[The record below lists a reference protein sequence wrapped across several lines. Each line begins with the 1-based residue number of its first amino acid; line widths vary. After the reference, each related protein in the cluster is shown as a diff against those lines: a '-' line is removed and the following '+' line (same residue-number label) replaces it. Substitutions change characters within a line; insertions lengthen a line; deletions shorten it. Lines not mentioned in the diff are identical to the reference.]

1 MKTQKRVSGF
11 TLIELLVVIAIIAI
25 LAGML
30 LPALNSAR
38 ERGRSATCTNN
49 IKQIAS
55 ASLAYSAGN
64 DDFIMPIYRGSWS
77 WYSKE
82 MIGTYLGA
90 YLTGNSSTEYSGV
103 NSFWCPTNIH
113 NRVSKSDGEDWYVT
127 IHSGGKSHKISY
139 GLNSCLHLYS
149 SWLGNAVFD
158 SKIKKIGKIKSPSRT
173 YSLGDAL
180 GMASCNKNSG
190 VPAEG
195 VFSGDGYPY
204 YYRIAFRHNGKNNAA
219 WMDGHV
225 TQISR
230 ADCPGTPNT
239 TTGAEGVFYHGN

>member
-1 MKTQKRVSGF
+1 MIQ
-11 TLIELLVVIAIIAI
+11 LLVVIAIIAI

-55 ASLAYSAGN
+55 ASLAYSAAN
-64 DDFIMPIYRGSWS
+64 DDFIMPIYRGSWF

-82 MIGTYLGA
+82 MIGPYLGA
-90 YLTGNSSTEYSGV
+90 YLSGNSSTEYSGV

-113 NRVSKSDGEDWYVT
+113 TRTSKTDGEDWNVT
-127 IHSGGKSHKISY
+127 VYSGGKSHKVSY
-139 GLNSCLHLYS
+139 GLNANLHLYS

-158 SKIKKIGKIKSPSRT
+158 KKIKKLGKIKSPSST

-180 GMASCNKNSG
+180 SFTSCNKNSG
-190 VPAEG
+190 VQAEG
-195 VFSGDGYPY
+195 IFTGDGYPY
-204 YYRIAFRHNGKNNAA
+204 FYRIAFRHNKKNNAA
-219 WMDGHV
+219 WFDGHV

-230 ADCPGTPNT
+230 ADCPTRSPDNT
-239 TTGAEGVFYHGN
+239 TGDEGVFYHGN